1 MDNSL
6 LRMNQE
12 KNFAYHEV
20 LTDSDNCVKDIAR
33 LLSLGVESEEI
44 IDSSGVVV
52 KPATP
57 IIDKCWEVVYPK
69 ADRIL
74 FPNIGDWN
82 QLLPD
87 EYREITNHKISKIT
101 DTVILKTKT
110 IPKDITVN
118 NSTAMGVNQ
127 DLNKDSIEMYLEIYM
142 PPYLC
147 DSEIDDPL
155 KQRDGYIP
163 EVNDINGV
171 KNGNTRVARNYHHLF
186 MRIFDNINTDGTGPA
201 ENVIDPVTRDVIKW
215 NSRSSCWS
223 KLSWYTDF
231 EEKFKATLMDQPELG
246 MQLGTVRIPVISGLT
261 SESKIKIWANINTSR
276 VVLGVMGSPNVDFS
290 DNRYLIGC
298 AYIGQID
305 SFDFSINDTAG
316 NFGLFTTSSTSPAM
330 GKTEIK
336 TRASVPAIISGTTV
350 TPGTGAVGSGTKL
363 TYANNTSYIPP
374 TAIFECKAMELL
386 SIPYDYTQPDGG
398 DFWGN
403 RYIDTTTLKVYC
415 DFNRSF
421 DRVYYLTQGS
431 GAWKYINVTGNRS
444 FVITPTIEV
453 DEKDRKKITM
463 KISAEDIYSA
473 AGLAKGDIETIMS
486 ASNVYFYSTG
496 SGYQCSFSMTYG
508 FSYYTEY
515 TVQTGGVKRDKFG
528 NAVSVALD
536 TTYGKNTANGITD
549 FAMYATYTK
558 DYFQRHYFMFA
569 ATEEYMQKEL
579 YGKSAY
585 TGEYFADRIKVV
597 HSSEGPRGIL
607 SGMITIDT
615 SSLYPF
621 DELIVN
627 KDFEKYDDKPEEL
640 YVYLP
645 VTAPY
650 CPFSNSPNGRH
661 GIGILK
667 DIRYPIPVSDDEIV
681 RFAINELDRKYGDL
695 EYVIEDFSL
704 LDVSQ
709 YGADIEWESSNST
722 LIEIQDPSKVTTAS
736 VIADETKTAAKKAA
750 KR

>member
-1 MDNSL
+1 MDDKAL
-6 LRMNQE
+6 LSMNNE
-12 KNFAYHEV
+12 RNFAYYEV

-33 LLSLGVESEEI
+33 LLSLGIESEEI
-44 IDSSGVVV
+44 IDQSGVVV
-52 KPATP
+52 KPSAP

-69 ADRIL
+69 ADRTQ
-74 FPNIGDWN
+74 FPNIEDWN
-82 QLLPD
+82 NLLPE
-87 EYREITNHKISKIT
+87 EYKVITNHKISKIT

-110 IPKDITVN
+110 LPKDITVN

-127 DLNKDSIEMYLEIYM
+127 DLNVDSIEMYLEIYM

-147 DSEIDDPL
+147 DSESDDPI

-163 EVNDINGV
+163 EVVDEKGIKND
-171 KNGNTRVARNYHHLF
+171 NTRIAKNYHHLF
-186 MRIFDNINTDGTGPA
+186 MRIFDNINEEGDAPA
-201 ENVIDPVTRDVIKW
+201 SNVIDPVTRDVIKW

-231 EEKFKATLMDQPELG
+231 EEKFKASLLDQSDLG
-246 MQLGTVRIPVISGLT
+246 MQMGTSRVPVLAGLT
-261 SESKIKIWANINTSR
+261 NESKIKIWANVNASR
-276 VVLGVMGSPNVDFS
+276 VVLGIMGSPNVDFS

-298 AYIGQID
+298 AYVGQID

-316 NFGLFTTSSTSPAM
+316 NFGLFCTSSDSPAM

-336 TRASVPAIISGTTV
+336 TRPSVPAIVNGTTV
-350 TPGTGAVGSGTKL
+350 TPGTGNINSGTRL
-363 TYANNTSYIPP
+363 SFGSTTYFNPGTKFSID
-374 TAIFECKAMELL
+374 AMEII
-386 SIPYDYTQPDGG
+386 SIPYDYGVADGG
-398 DFWGN
+398 DYWGN
-403 RYIDTTTLKVYC
+403 RYIDTTTVRINGA
-415 DFNRSF
+415 FNGGIN
-421 DRVYYLTQGS
+421 RVYWTKQDGTLTY
-431 GAWKYINVTGNRS
+431 KNVNIQNS
-444 FVITPTIEV
+444 FTVPPTSVTIDPNNKKNVVIELTV
-453 DEKDRKKITM
+453 
-463 KISAEDIYSA
+463 EDILKQLLSTTDYEEVI
-473 AGLAKGDIETIMS
+473 KGN
-486 ASNVYFYSTG
+486 NVYFFYSEYPAG
-496 SGYQCSFSMTYG
+496 NRAISMTYT

-528 NAVSVALD
+528 NAVSQTLD

-549 FAMYATYTK
+549 FAMYATFTK
-558 DYFQRHYFMFA
+558 DYFQKHYFMFA

-607 SGMITIDT
+607 SGMITVDT

-627 KDFEKYDDKPEEL
+627 KDFDKYDNKPEEL

-650 CPFSNSPNGRH
+650 CPFSNSSNGRH

-667 DIRYPIPVSDDEIV
+667 DIRYPIPVTDEEIV
-681 RFAINELDRKYGDL
+681 KFAINELDRKYSDL
-695 EYVIEDFSL
+695 TYVIEDFDL
-704 LDVSQ
+704 IEQSQ
-709 YGADIEWESSNST
+709 YGATIAWESSNT
-722 LIEIQDPSKVTTAS
+722 ELIQITDPTVVK
-736 VIADETKTAAKKAA
+736 
-750 KR
+750 